1 MSSHSNE
8 GSADG
13 NTNHRTS
20 LSRGEF
26 QTGIYGPPQFTE
38 ADVLACMTEAEKEDE
53 GRNIFCVELENLARI
68 TPFIDH
74 DLSL

>member
-13 NTNHRTS
+13 SSSRIMS
-20 LSRGEF
+20 LNRGEF

-38 ADVLACMTEAEKEDE
+38 ADILACMSEAEKEEE
-53 GRNIFCVELENLARI
+53 GKEI
-68 TPFIDH
+68 TLI
-74 DLSL
+74 LNYLQNYLIIIS